1 MLEKI
6 CLVYLSVCGGRR
18 LFPTLLFDIGALP
31 EPAAHSF
38 ELSSSSFYVDA
49 GNQIT
54 QVFMLARQA
63 LYTLSI
69 SKTPE
74 SDGGF
79 FGQTSKNFLGMTGI
93 LHLFTSP
100 IPLTQQP
107 DNRN

>member
-1 MLEKI
+1 MLEEI
-6 CLVYLSVCGGRR
+6 CLVYLSMCGGQRI
-18 LFPTLLFDIGALP
+18 LFDIGALP

-49 GNQIT
+49 GDQNT

-63 LYTLSI
+63 LYTTSI

-79 FGQTSKNFLGMTGI
+79 FWTDFKEFPGNDWNSAPV
-93 LHLFTSP
+93 H
-100 IPLTQQP
+100 IPHSSHSAT
-107 DNRN
+107 